1 MSRCLVYLQMSLCSC
16 EFARYR
22 WRRPHGRG
30 GPQQAMSRPHGVH
43 LFRLRLVEDT
53 SWCLVGHPTNLP
65 KSGNLFRVR
74 LCLGDQ
80 PNHMVCIHILAQ
92 KHCVNI
98 RCVKSG
104 KWHNYFLPLEK
115 ANIILNGKS
124 AKPFFFIYRE
134 FFCYECRLLCKML
147 LVWPN
152 IYQDTCIHFLLQR
165 YRKGK
170 RTAEGLDEVWDFTS
184 CASFSALKRKRES
197 SAVAVVETSNE
208 TSNET

>member
-124 AKPFFFIYRE
+124 AKLFFFIYRE
-134 FFCYECRLLCKML
+134 FFCYECRLLCSML

-152 IYQDTCIHFLLQR
+152 KYQDTYISFFKDIGRDSRQR
-165 YRKGK
+165 RVG
-170 RTAEGLDEVWDFTS
+170 RGVRFH
-184 CASFSALKRKRES
+184 
-197 SAVAVVETSNE
+197 
-208 TSNET
+208 